1 MKLIDEC
8 NFEKKSKSDFSK
20 IYILWLTKKIH
31 TYLLCHILKKAM
43 YPTHIYVKIICY
55 CFEKSE
61 VQIRNYE
68 YQLLLFEK
76 EDG

>member
-43 YPTHIYVKIICY
+43 YPTHIYVKLFVIYY
-55 CFEKSE
+55 CCE

-68 YQLLLFEK
+68 YPV
-76 EDG
+76 DIIHNWS